1 MVYAVQHEMCETP
14 EDFIARRTRL
24 AFLDTQACSEALP
37 KVGGCGACGMWVW
50 MDVDVCRCGCGCG
63 CECVCLQCSLGGV
76 ACCVQGVVAGRRA
89 LVGGCGVVQAA
100 VSC

>member
-50 MDVDVCRCGCGCG
+50 MDVDVCTCGCG
-63 CECVCLQCSLGGV
+63 CECVSAVQLGRGCLLCAGSGSWQVCLGGW
-76 ACCVQGVVAGRRA
+76 
-89 LVGGCGVVQAA
+89 LWCGA
-100 VSC
+100 S